1 MTEFSPTSGITWC
14 CTAGFHDNPRFTF
27 LPLTGHDHNI
37 TTPHAVD
44 LAKAQAVKGAPHP
57 QSASESAIHEINRLK
72 TITDEE
78 LLGKFAD
85 FFDRCLKQA

>member
-1 MTEFSPTSGITWC
+1 MTIPG
-14 CTAGFHDNPRFTF
+14 FTF

-44 LAKAQAVKGAPHP
+44 LQKLKLLKVLRSPNPP
-57 QSASESAIHEINRLK
+57 QNAINEINRLK